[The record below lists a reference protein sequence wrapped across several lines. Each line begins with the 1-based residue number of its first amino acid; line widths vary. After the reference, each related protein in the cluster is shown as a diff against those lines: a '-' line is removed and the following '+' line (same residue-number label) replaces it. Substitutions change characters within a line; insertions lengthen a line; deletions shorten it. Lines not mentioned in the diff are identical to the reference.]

1 MEITD
6 VKISIRN
13 EERLKAYASI
23 VFDDCFII
31 KDLRVI
37 DGTDRLWVAMP
48 NKKRRDG
55 TRRDVCHPLNTVT
68 REMIEK
74 AILDSYDEA
83 MREQLYTAEEA
94 DEVEEVEEVDKDEDE
109 AMREQLYSSG
119 DSASDEEENDDEAMR
134 ARLYS
139 DEETDE
145 EEPAEEANDE

>member
-6 VKISIRN
+6 VKISIRD
-13 EERLKAYASI
+13 EERLKAYASV
-23 VFDDCFII
+23 VFDDCFIV

-55 TRRDVCHPLNTVT
+55 TRRDVCHPLNTAT

-74 AILDSYDEA
+74 AILDRYDET
-83 MREQLYTAEEA
+83 MREQLYTAEEP
-94 DEVEEVEEVDKDEDE
+94 VEDE
-109 AMREQLYSSG
+109 IE
-119 DSASDEEENDDEAMR
+119 DEDEAMR

-139 DEETDE
+139 DEEPADEESEESTE
-145 EEPAEEANDE
+145 EEPADEEPEESTEEEPDDE

>member
-23 VFDDCFII
+23 VFDDCFIV

-94 DEVEEVEEVDKDEDE
+94 DEVEEVDKDEDE

-119 DSASDEEENDDEAMR
+119 DSASDAEENDDEAMR